1 MLSKQHHV
9 WLGSPCHMH
18 KISVTQ
24 LHFSNRYAEWVKAKY
39 NIISSS
45 LFSGKEPHTH
55 IHTQLHPQHAQ
66 ENFYLWIL
74 LTSCMYGSKCIS
86 VYVCVCLYTGCGSW
100 GKVQRHRRVR
110 VLDWIMKVGNTHL
123 LNAYCHYACTHTL
136 THLKRI
142 CVFVN
147 SLAYHIPHATHR
159 TSHAT
164 LAAACNQ
171 NWYFLHS
178 HL

>member
-9 WLGSPCHMH
+9 WLDSPCHMH

-55 IHTQLHPQHAQ
+55 IQIHPQHAQ

-86 VYVCVCLYTGCGSW
+86 VCVCVCVSVHRMWQLRWSAETQKSSSTW
-100 GKVQRHRRVR
+100 LNNESGKYSLTKRILPLCMH
-110 VLDWIMKVGNTHL
+110 
-123 LNAYCHYACTHTL
+123 THTNTL
-136 THLKRI
+136 EAYM
-142 CVFVN
+142 CVCKFTC
-147 SLAYHIPHATHR
+147 LPHTACHTPHITRYTCRRMQPKLVLSA
-159 TSHAT
+159 
-164 LAAACNQ
+164 
-171 NWYFLHS
+171 
-178 HL
+178 